1 MNTYEEL
8 FFNSKST
15 LEDKIKDLII
25 QQIFNDGIEP
35 TELTEINKIINYS
48 YFIQN
53 RCYFVPGSSSIDG
66 FKNFK
71 SVDNY
76 LNKGEC
82 DYYTNGIEWND
93 DFEYGE
99 LTWSNHPSIEV
110 DIKGLIQHDVSIEAR
125 VKYLTSINKE
135 KQDYY
140 AREIDLL
147 NLDNLKLQEELA
159 ASIK

>member
-8 FFNSKST
+8 FFNSRSK
-15 LEDKIKDLII
+15 LEETIKDLII

-35 TELTEINKIINYS
+35 TEFTEINKIIDYS
-48 YFIQN
+48 FSIKDC
-53 RCYFVPGSSSIDG
+53 CYFVPSSSSIDG

-99 LTWSNHPSIEV
+99 LTWSDEPLIEV
-110 DIKGLIQHDVSIEAR
+110 NLQGLIQHDVSIEAR